1 MALSLSIGLSA
12 VTQAQSGGR
21 ELGAIFIDEGF
32 GTLDTRSLADAMG
45 ALAAVRSSRGMVGI
59 ISHVGLLRE
68 SIEPGIEVIK
78 KKDGSTLRVI
88 L

>member
-1 MALSLSIGLSA
+1 
-12 VTQAQSGGR
+12 
-21 ELGAIFIDEGF
+21 
-32 GTLDTRSLADAMG
+32 MG